1 MAAVLKPANAPTRAD
16 FHEAISRRSNCWFSV
31 CLRLTRSRDLAE
43 DAVQDALLTAWN
55 KRQQFDGSARLETW
69 IHRIVVNAA
78 LQLLRKQKPG
88 RHEPLE
94 IEPAGDGKTPD
105 AAHFDA
111 ELGDQLSAALG
122 HLSDMERACFVL
134 KHLEEWR
141 IREIADE
148 LGMNNGA
155 VKQAIFRAVRKLR
168 THMTGLLEE
177 AR

>member
-1 MAAVLKPANAPTRAD
+1 MAAVLKPANPPTRAD
-16 FHEAISRRSNCWFSV
+16 FHEAISRRSNCWYSV

-55 KRQQFDGSARLETW
+55 KRHQFDGSARLETW

-94 IEPAGDGKTPD
+94 IDPADDGETPD
-105 AAHFDA
+105 AASFGA
-111 ELGDQLSAALG
+111 ELDDQLSVALG
-122 HLSDMERACFVL
+122 RLSDMERACFVL

-141 IREIADE
+141 LREIGDE
-148 LGMNNGA
+148 LGMNTGA
-155 VKQAIFRAVRKLR
+155 VKQAVFRAVHKLR
-168 THMTGLLEE
+168 THMNGLLDET
-177 AR
+177 R